1 MVQNN
6 TLLYAQLPE
15 GEVVPGT
22 HLKKTTPELDIDS
35 VSLDGGFL
43 LKSRALSLDPYLR
56 GRMRKEEKKSY
67 NQAMQVGKPLETL
80 GVGEVVR
87 SDNADVKVG
96 SIWRGLVQ
104 ASDYSVV
111 SGDAL
116 KKGKC
121 IKNDEDLPWTNLVG
135 AVGMPSATAWVGLFE
150 IGKIKKGE
158 TIFISAASGAVG
170 QIAGQIAKREGL
182 KVIGSA
188 GSDEKVQF
196 LKDIGFDVAFNYK
209 TEDTRKILSENPFDV
224 DFENVGGETL
234 DIVLETINTHGR
246 IIHCGSV
253 SQYQLPADKQYHLKN
268 TSNVVTKQLRWQGFI
283 VFQFSLDEFEKTM
296 PKLVKSGEVKIKEH
310 VVKGLDNG
318 ELFSDMLTGKAH
330 GKCVYSIEH

>member
-1 MVQNN
+1 MHFFSNVPFLPYLFSCFVLQHSSIGLDFMCGKSSLGRGTFEAETSPKMRVMNQQRTFFSSPPSLTFLSPSLLSHHKPELFSQLRSLHLKPSINSIRPFHSTRFIMVSNN

-56 GRMRKEEKKSY
+56 GRMRKVSFSPRPLLLYCSKLTNSLVNRKRRRVTTRQCKLESLSRLLVSERSFVQTTLMSSKFYLSLRSSQAPRLSERTPLLEEKLVLPSIVRDNSDTCSY
-67 NQAMQVGKPLETL
+67 
-80 GVGEVVR
+80 R
-87 SDNADVKVG
+87 VG

-135 AVGMPSATAWVGLFE
+135 AVGMPSASESLFPNFDDGNGL
-150 IGKIKKGE
+150 
-158 TIFISAASGAVG
+158 IFV
-170 QIAGQIAKREGL
+170 
-182 KVIGSA
+182 
-188 GSDEKVQF
+188 
-196 LKDIGFDVAFNYK
+196 
-209 TEDTRKILSENPFDV
+209 
-224 DFENVGGETL
+224 
-234 DIVLETINTHGR
+234 
-246 IIHCGSV
+246 C
-253 SQYQLPADKQYHLKN
+253 
-268 TSNVVTKQLRWQGFI
+268 TS
-283 VFQFSLDEFEKTM
+283 
-296 PKLVKSGEVKIKEH
+296 
-310 VVKGLDNG
+310 
-318 ELFSDMLTGKAH
+318 
-330 GKCVYSIEH
+330 